1 MSTDVLQRFELFAG
15 LPSEDLEQLSAST
28 EPVALEAGAVLI
40 EEGAAGDAAYV
51 VIDGEFEVVKKS
63 GNQNIVI
70 AVREGGEV
78 FGEMA
83 LLDQAP
89 RTATVRATRDSHVLK
104 IRGDAFHEMLA
115 HSPTAAMTI
124 LQTVSKRLRQN
135 EALLRQSEKMA
146 ALGTLSAGLAHE
158 LNNPAAAVRRSAG
171 QLREAVTK
179 WATLTTELTHR
190 NLTEDQIKEIDQ
202 LKAKIEA
209 DQGGGI
215 NLDPMTQSDREQAVQ
230 TWLEELGLDDAWEL
244 APALVAAGWEEIPL
258 RALGETFPG
267 DALKLVAAWMAAGSN
282 AYALLDEIQTGT
294 ERLSEIVKSV
304 KAYSYLDQGPV
315 QEVDIHQGIE
325 NTLVI
330 LRHKMKQ
337 GVTVKREF
345 APDLPLIE
353 AHGSELNQVWTNIL
367 DNAVDAMDGQGEIIL
382 RTRAEDD
389 KVIVELQDNGPGIP
403 PEIQKRIF
411 EPFFTT
417 KAPGQGTGLGLHIA
431 YTIVNNHHGRINL
444 ESKPG
449 MTCFQVTL
457 PIQLSS

>member
-1 MSTDVLQRFELFAG
+1 MSTNVLQRFELFAG
-15 LPSEDLEQLSAST
+15 LPNEDLERLSAST
-28 EPVALEAGAVLI
+28 EPLALDAGAVLI

-63 GNQNIVI
+63 GTQDIVI

-115 HSPTAAMTI
+115 HSPTAAMAI

-179 WATLTTELTHR
+179 WASLTTELAHR
-190 NLTEDQIKEIDQ
+190 NLDEDQLKEIDR

-209 DQGGGI
+209 DQSGGTS
-215 NLDPMTQSDREQAVQ
+215 LDPMTQSDREQAVQ
-230 TWLEELGLDDAWEL
+230 TWLEDLGLDDAWEQ
-244 APALVAAGWEEIPL
+244 APALVAAGWEEAPL
-258 RALGETFPG
+258 KALGEAFPAE
-267 DALKLVAAWMAAGSN
+267 ALKLIAAWMAAGSN
-282 AYALLDEIQTGT
+282 AYALLDEIHTGT

-315 QEVDIHQGIE
+315 QEVDIHQGLE

-353 AHGSELNQVWTNIL
+353 AHGSELNQVWTNLL
-367 DNAVDAMDGQGEIIL
+367 DNAIDAMDGQGEVMNCRTTARESRRKSRSGSSSRSSPRSRRGKERAWGSTL
-382 RTRAEDD
+382 RTR
-389 KVIVELQDNGPGIP
+389 
-403 PEIQKRIF
+403 
-411 EPFFTT
+411 
-417 KAPGQGTGLGLHIA
+417 
-431 YTIVNNHHGRINL
+431 
-444 ESKPG
+444 S
-449 MTCFQVTL
+449 
-457 PIQLSS
+457 